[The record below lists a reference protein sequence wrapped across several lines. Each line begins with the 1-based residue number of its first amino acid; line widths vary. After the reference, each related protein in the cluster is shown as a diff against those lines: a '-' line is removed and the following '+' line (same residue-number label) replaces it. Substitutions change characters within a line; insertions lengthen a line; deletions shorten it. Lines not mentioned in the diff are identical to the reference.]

1 MWTCGVVLLQGATD
15 EPMVTEDEPIVTEGE
30 PIVTEDEPIVTENEP
45 IVTENEE
52 TNGMKTGRFSVR
64 ATLSF
69 CNIHSG

>member
-15 EPMVTEDEPIVTEGE
+15 EPMVTED
-30 PIVTEDEPIVTENEP
+30 EP

>member
-30 PIVTEDEPIVTENEP
+30 PIVTE
-45 IVTENEE
+45 NEE

-64 ATLSF
+64 ATLSC

>member
-15 EPMVTEDEPIVTEGE
+15 EP
-30 PIVTEDEPIVTENEP
+30 IVTEDEPMVTEDEP

>member
-15 EPMVTEDEPIVTEGE
+15 EPMVTEDEPIVTE
-30 PIVTEDEPIVTENEP
+30 DEP

>member
-15 EPMVTEDEPIVTEGE
+15 EP
-30 PIVTEDEPIVTENEP
+30 IVTEDEPIVTEDEP

>member
-15 EPMVTEDEPIVTEGE
+15 EP
-30 PIVTEDEPIVTENEP
+30 IVTEDEP

-69 CNIHSG
+69 CNIHSGWMFYESSW